1 MCHRQ
6 RVNNSQSYWGL
17 WNVENTGE
25 EMFGKK
31 GIKRFFFSWQKTDHD
46 DEVLQEKTGDL
57 DQVKGNFLIRLL
69 SWLFIPWLLL
79 LPVHTPHLSWSIS
92 IWHTHVYIYMLD
104 SPHSPLTCQWNILK
118 QYLVINRLLS
128 LSIEA
133 STLYSCHSMF
143 SFKSGVKLGN
153 FEAFREFIHKN
164 VKLNYEGHSN
174 SYSIFRRKLQNHLIL
189 KSSEMQTPKKELSCW
204 ITIHQGECTN
214 KKIRSLEHFRN
225 KILSFAQKSSSKV
238 R

>member
-1 MCHRQ
+1 
-6 RVNNSQSYWGL
+6 
-17 WNVENTGE
+17 
-25 EMFGKK
+25 MFGKK

-46 DEVLQEKTGDL
+46 EVVQEKTGDL

-79 LPVHTPHLSWSIS
+79 IQVQTPHLFWSIS
-92 IWHTHVYIYMLD
+92 IWHTHVRLSLPCQENQYIIQLY
-104 SPHSPLTCQWNILK
+104 W
-118 QYLVINRLLS
+118 VINRLLS
-128 LSIEA
+128 VNLGQL
-133 STLYSCHSMF
+133 TLYSSPSML

-214 KKIRSLEHFRN
+214 KKIPSLEHSRN
-225 KILSFAQKSSSKV
+225 KIFSCTEVKL
-238 R
+238 